1 MPLESWKVVFEVGGI
16 VLLALTFVFGAGAWL
31 VNNRLSLLQ
40 SRELE
45 DFKLKSQEEQQKT
58 AAAQAEAAKA
68 QLELRRYID
77 HVDRKAGPRRLD
89 REKFLEQLNGK
100 PIGLAVIRYKPE
112 DTEAFN
118 FATAIGANLSTAGWT
133 VMGPQPFPS
142 FRQNRPSEF
151 VHGGAFGSGVTIRC
165 KNPPKEAFGDNTA
178 AGALIDALMMGC
190 ENLSSGF
197 EVGADPFLKE
207 NEVHII
213 IGQKK

>member
-1 MPLESWKVVFEVGGI
+1 MTLEWWKLFFEIGSVA
-16 VLLALTFVFGAGAWL
+16 LLALTFIFGAGAWL
-31 VNNRLSLLQ
+31 VNIRLSAAQ
-40 SRELE
+40 TKELD
-45 DFKLKSQEEQQKT
+45 DFKLKFEEEQGKT
-58 AAAQAEAAKA
+58 AAAQEKAAKA
-68 QLELRRYID
+68 QLELRKYID
-77 HVDRKAGPRRLD
+77 QKAGPRRLD
-89 REKFLEQLNGK
+89 REKFLEQLKGK

-197 EVGADPFLKE
+197 EVSADASLKE
-207 NEVHII
+207 NEVQII

>member
-89 REKFLEQLNGK
+89 REKLLEQLNGK
-100 PIGLAVIRYKPE
+100 PIGLAV
-112 DTEAFN
+112 
-118 FATAIGANLSTAGWT
+118 
-133 VMGPQPFPS
+133 
-142 FRQNRPSEF
+142 
-151 VHGGAFGSGVTIRC
+151 
-165 KNPPKEAFGDNTA
+165 
-178 AGALIDALMMGC
+178 MGC